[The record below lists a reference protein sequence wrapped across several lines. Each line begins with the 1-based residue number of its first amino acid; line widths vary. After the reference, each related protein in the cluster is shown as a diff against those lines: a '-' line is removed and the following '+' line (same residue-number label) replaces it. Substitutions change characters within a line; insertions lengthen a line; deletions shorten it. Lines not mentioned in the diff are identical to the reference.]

1 MMQLDDW
8 QEEILKDESK
18 YILLCKGRQIG
29 GTTIFAKK
37 SAKWMIEK
45 KARILVGSITEDQAK
60 LVIVMVYDYLNKD
73 PLTAKMIKKGKN
85 KPTQD
90 RIRLT
95 NGAEIRSRA
104 VGTLGDG
111 FRGFTADVN
120 WLNEGASWS
129 ELAIVSIMPTLLTTG
144 GSIWVDSTPK
154 GMYLPNGEKRWFYNA
169 YENKGGRWK
178 VYYKNSREV
187 ILNRKISGEWTEERR
202 QASLKLLE
210 DQKQEMSKLMFGQ
223 EYLGLFQEDLLNF
236 FPDEL
241 IEELSILEKKSKTKE
256 GYFLNYYLGAD
267 IGVKDD
273 PTILTIGERRED
285 KLFQVELIKMKPNG
299 KEIYTTEIT
308 DRILQEKRL
317 WDTTNEFIDGGGVG
331 FGVYSEL
338 KKSEAKFSVVDLNS
352 SSKSV
357 SKDDKKQK
365 KILQSDMYHNLK
377 VLMERGNIYF
387 LKDDELKASLR
398 GIQREVDKDG
408 REFFHGRNNHIAESL
423 VRLAWSMQSKDLK
436 LSVYSIKV

>member
-1 MMQLDDW
+1 MQLDDW
-8 QEEILKDESK
+8 QEQILNDESK

-29 GTTIFAKK
+29 GTTIFAEK
-37 SAKWMIEK
+37 SFKWMVEK
-45 KARILVGSITEDQAK
+45 GARILVGSITEDQAK
-60 LVIVMVYDYLNKD
+60 LVIVMVYELLSKNKQT
-73 PLTAKMIKKGKN
+73 LKMIKKGKD

-104 VGTLGDG
+104 VGTMGDG

-129 ELAIVSIMPTLLTTG
+129 ELAIISIMPTLLTTG

-154 GMYLPNGEKRWFYNA
+154 GMYLPNGEKRWFYRA

-178 VYYKNSREV
+178 VYYKNSRDV
-187 ILNRKISGEWTEERR
+187 ILNRKINDEWTIQRR
-202 QASLKLLE
+202 EASLKLLD
-210 DQKQEMSKLMFGQ
+210 DQEQEMSQLMFGQ
-223 EYLGLFQEDLLNF
+223 EYLGLFQEELLNF

-241 IEELSILEKKSKTKE
+241 IEKLCILDKIPKTNE
-256 GYFLNYYLGAD
+256 DHYLGAD
-267 IGVKDD
+267 IGVKED
-273 PTILTIGERRED
+273 PTIITIGRRKGD
-285 KLFQVELIKMKPNG
+285 KLFQTELITMKPNG
-299 KEIYTTEIT
+299 KEIYTTQIT

-317 WDTTNEFIDGGGVG
+317 WDTSKEFIDGGGVG

-338 KKSEAKFSVVDLNS
+338 MNSEARNSVVDLNS

-357 SKDDKKQK
+357 SKDGKKQK
-365 KILQSDMYHNLK
+365 KILQTDMYYNLK
-377 VLMERGNIYF
+377 VLMERRNIYF

-398 GIQREVDKDG
+398 GIQREVDREG
-408 REFFHGRNNHIAESL
+408 REFFRGRNNHITESL
-423 VRLAWSMQSKDLK
+423 VRLAWCMQRKDLN
-436 LSVYSIKV
+436 LMVYTIKV